1 MQKFNELE
9 SIAAVI
15 NEINIDTDA
24 IIPKQF
30 LKTIERT
37 GLGKFLFYDKR
48 YDELNNIKTDF
59 ILNKDPWNSAKILI
73 AGNNF
78 GCGSSREHAP
88 WALLDFGIKC
98 IIAPSFADI
107 FFNNSIK
114 NGLLPLTLPKPSIE
128 DLCAHALEK
137 KLIKISL
144 LDKKI
149 FYNKLSLDFDIASN
163 VRERLLNGYDDIELT
178 LQKKDMI
185 ELYEKKN
192 FSESSWRTIDN
203 ERKS

>member
-1 MQKFNELE
+1 MKKFYELE

-37 GLGKFLFYDKR
+37 GLGKFLFYDRR
-48 YDELNNIKTDF
+48 YDNSNNLKKEF
-59 ILNKDPWNSAKILI
+59 ILNKVPWNSSKILI

-98 IIAPSFADI
+98 VIAPTFADI

-114 NGLLPLTLPKPSIE
+114 NGLLPLTLSKPLIKS
-128 DLCAHALEK
+128 LCEHSMKK
-137 KLIKISL
+137 KLIKVSL
-144 LDKKI
+144 LEKKI
-149 FYNKLSLDFDIASN
+149 HYNNLNLDFKISDDI
-163 VRERLLNGYDDIELT
+163 RERLLNGYDDIELT
-178 LQKKDMI
+178 LQKKKLI
-185 ELYEKKN
+185 ELYENKN
-192 FSESSWRTIDN
+192 FYKGAWRTIDN

>member
-1 MQKFNELE
+1 MQKFYDLK
-9 SIAAVI
+9 SVAAVI

-37 GLGKFLFYDKR
+37 GLGKFLFFDRR
-48 YDELNNIKTDF
+48 YDSSNNIKKDF
-59 ILNKDPWNSAKILI
+59 ILNKVPWNKTRILI

-88 WALLDFGIKC
+88 WALLDFGIRC

-114 NGLLPLTLPKPSIE
+114 NGLLPLTLPKSSIE
-128 DLCAHALEK
+128 VLCAHALEK
-137 KLIKISL
+137 KLIKVSL
-144 LDKKI
+144 LEKKI
-149 FYNKLSLDFDIASN
+149 FYDNIILDFNISDE

-185 ELYEKKN
+185 EFYEKKN
-192 FSESSWRTIDN
+192 LLESSWRIIDN